1 MMTYT
6 KAQELQ
12 NTELTT
18 ASPQKLHF
26 ANDLKCN
33 QFDCIEAVQLTTRVI
48 THFAHYGDGTSQC
61 FRFDFLVLLHLVNA
75 CVRY

>member
-1 MMTYT
+1 MTYA

-26 ANDLKCN
+26 ANYLKCN
-33 QFDCIEAVQLTTRVI
+33 QFDDIQAVKLTAWVV
-48 THFAHYGDGTSQC
+48 THFAHYEDGTLQC
-61 FRFDFLVLLHLVNA
+61 FRFYFLVLLHLVNV
-75 CVRY
+75 CVPY